1 MKGRILV
8 VDDEEAIRKSL
19 QRILKYEGYDPV
31 CVPSPEEALE
41 AVRSAEPDLILL
53 DIKMPR
59 MDGMEVLSRIRKQSR
74 VPVVMISGH
83 GTITTAVEATKL
95 GAFDFLEKPLERE
108 RVLLVLRNA
117 LNQGRL
123 SEENRELRRRV
134 DKQFEIIGDSPS
146 MVSLREE
153 IARAAPTSATVLITG
168 ESGVGKEL
176 VAREIHRLSQ
186 RNGKSFVQ
194 VNCAAIPEELI
205 ESELFGHEK
214 GAFTGATSRQIG
226 KFVQADDGT
235 ILLDE
240 IGDMSPRTQ
249 AKVLRVLQNGEV
261 EPVGSP
267 RTLTVDVRVLAA
279 TNHDLEAAIRE
290 GKFREDLFFRLNV
303 IPVRCKPLRERRE
316 DIPELIRHF
325 GEAIC
330 RENQF
335 RMKEFT
341 AAAVRRLEELP
352 WPGNVREL
360 RNAVERLVIM
370 GPAERIDAMDVE
382 ELLSVLQEDREE
394 APVGS
399 LQEIRESAERKFL
412 LEKLREN
419 HWNISK
425 TARAIGT
432 PRSNLYKKLEQYGIK
447 KEPVT

>member
-1 MKGRILV
+1 
-8 VDDEEAIRKSL
+8 
-19 QRILKYEGYDPV
+19 
-31 CVPSPEEALE
+31 
-41 AVRSAEPDLILL
+41 
-53 DIKMPR
+53 
-59 MDGMEVLSRIRKQSR
+59 
-74 VPVVMISGH
+74 
-83 GTITTAVEATKL
+83 
-95 GAFDFLEKPLERE
+95 
-108 RVLLVLRNA
+108 
-117 LNQGRL
+117 
-123 SEENRELRRRV
+123 
-134 DKQFEIIGDSPS
+134 
-146 MVSLREE
+146 
-153 IARAAPTSATVLITG
+153 
-168 ESGVGKEL
+168 
-176 VAREIHRLSQ
+176 AREIHRLSQ
-186 RNGKSFVQ
+186 RKGKTFVQ

-226 KFVQADDGT
+226 KFVQADGGT

-240 IGDMSPRTQ
+240 IGDMRPRTQ

-303 IPVRCKPLRERRE
+303 IPIRCKPLRERRE

-341 AAAVRRLEELP
+341 AVAVQRLEELP

-370 GPAERIDAMDVE
+370 GPADRIDAGDVE
-382 ELLSVLQEDREE
+382 ELLSVLQENREE

-419 HWNISK
+419 RWNISK

-447 KEPVT
+447 KQPAGT